1 MPDRSLFDKIL
12 IANRGEIACRIITTA
27 QQLGIHCVAVYSDV
41 DKDARHVTLA
51 DEAFYL
57 GPAPAADSYL
67 NIPRI
72 LQVAV
77 QSGAQ
82 AIHPGYGFLSEN
94 AAFAETCQQHSLI
107 FIGPPL
113 AAITAMASKS
123 AAKNIMAAA
132 GVPLVPGYHGND
144 QSDEMLT
151 QESHK
156 IGYPQLL
163 KAAYGG
169 GGKGMRI
176 VNQASEFAAAL
187 VAARREAKAGF
198 SNDKMLIER
207 YLTKPRHVE
216 IQLFS
221 DNHGHCIYLSQRDCS
236 IQRRHQKVLEEAPAP
251 NLPVPTQVA
260 MGKAA
265 VAAAQ
270 AINYQGAGTVEFL
283 YDEDGTFYFMEMNT
297 RLQVEHPV
305 TEMITGLDLVAWQLR
320 IANGDPLPL
329 TQAQVAV
336 SGHAIEVRIY
346 AEDPSN
352 DFLPASGQLAF
363 LRQPL
368 PSRHVRID
376 TGVRQGDHIS
386 PFYDPMIAKL
396 IVWDENRNCAI
407 QRMQRALNDYRIA
420 GIKTNLPFLT
430 QLIHATPFK
439 AAELDTGFI
448 TTHAAMLLPPVT
460 NGDDQTL
467 ILAALAL
474 RLSQILRETL
484 AAKQSHDPYS
494 PWSQTSSWRL
504 NQAAVHCFELY
515 DDSAQLHRLQLQ
527 ETQHSHSTVLT
538 AREQYLSNQ
547 DLAQNDQDRVQSNQY
562 LFYQTSLAEKP
573 STNNTKQSTIT
584 AKQPSQVS
592 GQLDG
597 DRLIAFIDGHKLSL
611 WVAIAAQQ
619 VTLFLPK
626 TVQTF
631 TIKQSETDTINDETH
646 DGKLTAPM
654 NGVIVSLLCHP
665 DQEINAGDALIVIEA
680 MKMEC
685 NITAPFAGTVTEI
698 FCQAGDM
705 VKDGAQLLTLTPAT
719 ELTQSIEATERDE
732 R

>member
-1 MPDRSLFDKIL
+1 MPERSMFDKIL

-27 QQLGIHCVAVYSDV
+27 QQLGIHCIAVYSDV
-41 DKDARHVTLA
+41 DKDAHHVALA
-51 DEAFYL
+51 DEAFWL

-94 AAFAETCQQHSLI
+94 AAFAEACQQHSLI

-132 GVPLVPGYHGND
+132 GVPLVPGYHGD
-144 QSDEMLT
+144 EQSDKMLT

-176 VNQASEFAAAL
+176 VNQADEFAAAL
-187 VAARREAKAGF
+187 AAARREAKAGF
-198 SNDKMLIER
+198 GNDKMLIER

-221 DNHGHCIYLSQRDCS
+221 DKNNNCIYLSQRDCS

-251 NLPVPTQVA
+251 NLPISTQVA
-260 MGKAA
+260 MGEAA

-329 TQAQVAV
+329 TQAQVTV
-336 SGHAIEVRIY
+336 RGHAIEVRIY
-346 AEDPSN
+346 AEDPNN

-363 LRQPL
+363 LRQPT

-396 IVWDENRNCAI
+396 IVWDENRNLAI
-407 QRMQRALNDYRIA
+407 QRMQRALDDYRIA

-430 QLIHATPFK
+430 QLVHADPFK
-439 AAELDTGFI
+439 AAALDTGFI
-448 TTHAAMLLPPVT
+448 TTHAATLLPPAT
-460 NGDDQTL
+460 NSNEQIL
-467 ILAALAL
+467 ILATLAL
-474 RLSQILRETL
+474 RLCQVQQQAQ
-484 AAKQSHDPYS
+484 AAQQSNDPYS
-494 PWSQTSSWRL
+494 PWSQASSWRL
-504 NQAAVHCFELY
+504 NQAAVHSFELY
-515 DDSAQLHRLQLQ
+515 DESAQLHRLQLQ
-527 ETQHSHSTVLT
+527 DIQLQDTQHRHDT
-538 AREQYLSNQ
+538 ALPQSDKYLSQ
-547 DLAQNDQDRVQSNQY
+547 RGQY
-562 LFYQTSLAEKP
+562 LFYQSSINLVAADTRLNDFA
-573 STNNTKQSTIT
+573 
-584 AKQPSQVS
+584 ALQPSQVS

-597 DRLIAFIDGHKLSL
+597 DRLTAFIDGHKLSL
-611 WVAIAAQQ
+611 WVALTAQQ

-631 TIKQSETDTINDETH
+631 TIKQPETDTINDDEEH
-646 DGKLTAPM
+646 DGKLNAPM
-654 NGVIVSLLCHP
+654 NGVIVSLLCKP
-665 DQEINAGDALIVIEA
+665 DQEVNAGDALIVMEA

-685 NITAPFAGTVTEI
+685 NITAPFAGKVTEI
-698 FCQAGDM
+698 FYQAGDR
-705 VKDGAQLLTLTPAT
+705 VKDGAQLLALTQAT
-719 ELTQSIEATERDE
+719 ELTKEDKR
-732 R
+732 

>member
-1 MPDRSLFDKIL
+1 MPEQSLFDKIL
-12 IANRGEIACRIITTA
+12 IANRGEIACRIITSA
-27 QQLGIHCVAVYSDV
+27 QQLGIHCIAVYSDV

-72 LQVAV
+72 LQVAI

-94 AAFAETCQQHSLI
+94 AAFAEACQQHSLI

-132 GVPLVPGYHGND
+132 GVPLVPGYHGDD

-163 KAAYGG
+163 KATYGG

-187 VAARREAKAGF
+187 AAARREAKAGF
-198 SNDKMLIER
+198 GNDKMLIER

-221 DNHGHCIYLSQRDCS
+221 DSHGHCIYLSQRDCS

-251 NLPVPTQVA
+251 NLPAPTQVA
-260 MGKAA
+260 MGEAA

-305 TEMITGLDLVAWQLR
+305 TEMITGLDLVAWQLQ

-336 SGHAIEVRIY
+336 RGHAIEVRIY
-346 AEDPSN
+346 AEDPNN

-448 TTHAAMLLPPVT
+448 TTHAAMLLPPIT
-460 NGDDQTL
+460 SGDDQAL

-474 RLSQILRETL
+474 RLSQIQRE
-484 AAKQSHDPYS
+484 AQVAKQSHDPYS
-494 PWSQTSSWRL
+494 PWSQTNSWRL
-504 NQAAVHCFELY
+504 NQAAIHCFEIY
-515 DDSAQLHRLQLQ
+515 DESAQLHRLQLQ
-527 ETQHSHSTVLT
+527 ENQHSHSTVLT
-538 AREQYLSNQ
+538 AREQYQS
-547 DLAQNDQDRVQSNQY
+547 DQDRVQS
-562 LFYQTSLAEKP
+562 
-573 STNNTKQSTIT
+573 
-584 AKQPSQVS
+584 SQVS

-597 DRLIAFIDGHKLSL
+597 DRLTAFIDGHKQSL
-611 WVAIAAQQ
+611 WVAITAQQ

-631 TIKQSETDTINDETH
+631 TIRQPETDTINDEAH
-646 DGKLTAPM
+646 NGKLAAPM
-654 NGVIVSLLCHP
+654 NGVIVSLLCQP
-665 DQEINAGDALIVIEA
+665 DQEVNAGDALIVIEA

-705 VKDGAQLLTLTPAT
+705 VKDGAQLLTLT
-719 ELTQSIEATERDE
+719 QSIEATERDE